1 MGKLRTLFLSFV
13 QLKVNLVS
21 IDVSLMEIT
30 DMANSLNKKL
40 VNNMSII

>member
-1 MGKLRTLFLSFV
+1 MGKLYILLLSFI

-21 IDVSLMEIT
+21 TVISLMKIA
-30 DMANSLNKKL
+30 DMANGPNEKL

>member
-1 MGKLRTLFLSFV
+1 MGKLCILFLSFV

>member
-1 MGKLRTLFLSFV
+1 MGKLRILFLSFV